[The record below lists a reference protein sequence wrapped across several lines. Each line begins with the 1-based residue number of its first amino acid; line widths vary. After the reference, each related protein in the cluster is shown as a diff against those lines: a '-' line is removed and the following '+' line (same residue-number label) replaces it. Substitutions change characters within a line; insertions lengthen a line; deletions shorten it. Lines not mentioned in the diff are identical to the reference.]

1 MKPIE
6 PGCLALI
13 LRGNL
18 RNHICTVVE
27 KVPANHPI
35 TTHPDR
41 TLESE
46 RTVRFL
52 CDAWVVDLSS
62 DPDVS
67 WTVAEHNLMRVD
79 GGDPES
85 VHSSEDLEV
94 TA

>member
-18 RNHICTVVE
+18 RNRVCTVVE

-67 WTVAEHNLMRVD
+67 WTVAEPNLMRID
-79 GGDPES
+79 GGEPES
-85 VHSSEDLEV
+85 VEIKEGQEV
-94 TA
+94 PA